1 MKIKTLSEVIFRFY
15 SEGRPKATA
24 MTFNERDIAQMVK
37 LNFAELVRQQYYNS
51 KKMDE
56 YNRPDYSFV
65 SPILSIKRFTL
76 SDTNSRGMRRADM
89 GEFDLF
95 RLPKNEHFANV
106 YFVGEGCDGFDT
118 DEITQVETGEENFY
132 INNPDLSSFKFYV
145 VKGRGINTYNVSPCI
160 KSVDIETTYS
170 SDDIDIEM
178 AMAYEIAS
186 AMLGLLLK
194 IKQVPLKILDNN
206 YAPQP
211 TELKHR
217 LQEAESN
224 I

>member
-1 MKIKTLSEVIFRFY
+1 MKIKTLSEIIYKFY

-24 MTFNERDIAQMVK
+24 TTFNERDIAQMVR
-37 LNFAELVRQQYYNS
+37 LNFAELIRQQYYAS

-56 YNRPDYSFV
+56 YNRPDYSFI
-65 SPILSIKRFTL
+65 SPILSIKRFEL
-76 SDTNSRGMRRADM
+76 PEPNDRSMRRADM
-89 GEFDLF
+89 GAYDLL
-95 RLPKNEHFANV
+95 RLPKNEHFTNV
-106 YFVGEGCDGFDT
+106 YFVGEGCVNDDAG
-118 DEITQVETGEENFY
+118 EITQVEPGEENFY
-132 INNPDLSSFKFYV
+132 INNPDLSFFKFYV
-145 VKGRGINTYNVSPCI
+145 VKGRGINTYNVPACI
-160 KSVDIETTYS
+160 KSLDIETTYS
-170 SDDIDIEM
+170 DDEIDIDM
-178 AMAYEIAS
+178 AMGYEIAS
-186 AMLGLLLK
+186 AMLGLMLK